1 MPPSPNQG
9 RGSDTEADGFMPA
22 TLSGPARPASRFSLL
37 YAILRGCVTGFVA
50 AWAIEILYIF
60 LGTNVHVVA
69 AGAVYRCARLDPADL
84 KRVVRQYK
92 IRTLF
97 NLCGCSDPEPWYKQ
111 ESLTTAELDICQE
124 DLGFSAGRLPSTYT
138 LRRLVEAL
146 DRCDYPI
153 LIHCHRGIDR
163 TGMVSTVALLMHTD
177 IGLAEARRQ
186 LSLRYGHLAV
196 GRPAQID
203 RFFDLYQDWL
213 KGKNLAHSPAYFRQW
228 AVHEYCPGE
237 CRCDIVLSEP
247 KTGSLHTAAFQPFG
261 FRIRST
267 NTSVQPWVM
276 QPGANAGVH
285 MGWTLLNEKD
295 EFQIEGRCGLLD
307 AVVPPGESID
317 LTVALP
323 PLAAGRYHVQLDM
336 IDEQYAWF
344 YQTGGTKPLTL
355 DLEVR

>member
-1 MPPSPNQG
+1 M
-9 RGSDTEADGFMPA
+9 EADGFMPA
-22 TLSGPARPASRFSLL
+22 TQSGPARPASRFSPL
-37 YAILRGCVTGFVA
+37 YAVFRGCVAGFVA
-50 AWAIEILYIF
+50 AWTIEILYMF

-69 AGAVYRCARLDPADL
+69 AGEVYRCARLDPPDL

-111 ESLTTAELDICQE
+111 ESLTTCQLDICQE
-124 DLGFSAGRLPSTYT
+124 DLGFSAGRLPSIYAT
-138 LRRLVEAL
+138 RRLVEAL

-163 TGMVSTVALLMHTD
+163 TGLASTVALLLHSD
-177 IGLAEARRQ
+177 VGLAEARQQ
-186 LSLRYGHLAV
+186 LSLRFGHLAV

-203 RFFDLYQDWL
+203 RFFDLYQEWL
-213 KGKNLAHSPAYFRQW
+213 RAKNLTHSSAHFRQW
-228 AVHEYCPGE
+228 AVYEYCPGE
-237 CRCDIVLSEP
+237 CRSDIALLEP
-247 KTGSLHTAAFQPFG
+247 HNGPLHTGAGQPFG
-261 FRIRST
+261 FRIRCT
-267 NTSVQPWVM
+267 NTSVEPWVM

-295 EFQIEGRCGLLD
+295 EYLAEGRSGLFD
-307 AVVPPGESID
+307 AVVRPGDDVD

-336 IDEQYAWF
+336 IDEQHAWF
-344 YQTGGTKPLTL
+344 YQTGDAEPLTVE
-355 DLEVR
+355 LEVQ